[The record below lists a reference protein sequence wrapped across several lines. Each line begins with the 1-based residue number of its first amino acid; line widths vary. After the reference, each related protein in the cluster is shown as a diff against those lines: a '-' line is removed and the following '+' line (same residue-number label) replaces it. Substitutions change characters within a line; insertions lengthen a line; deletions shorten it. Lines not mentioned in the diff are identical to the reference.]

1 MRHWK
6 MIAMFVAFALL
17 VAGCGGNA
25 GKKTADMA
33 AIYEQ
38 VAESLP
44 EMYQMDADTMLD
56 YLGISMDDCIQAVA
70 AVASEGVRADEIWLI
85 EAKDARAL
93 TKIQELAQSRLAAKE
108 EETVQYAPTQY
119 SIVKDAKRLTQG
131 QYFALVVSPD
141 ADTIL
146 AAVKSA
152 WE

>member
-44 EMYQMDADTMLD
+44 EMYQMDADTMLN

-70 AVASEGVRADEIWLI
+70 GGGADEIWLI

-108 EETVQYAPTQY
+108 EETVQYARR
-119 SIVKDAKRLTQG
+119 SIPL
-131 QYFALVVSPD
+131 
-141 ADTIL
+141 
-146 AAVKSA
+146 
-152 WE
+152 

>member
-44 EMYQMDADTMLD
+44 EMYQMDADTMLN

-108 EETVQYAPTQY
+108 EETVQYAPTQN
-119 SIVKDAKRLTQG
+119 SREIARD
-131 QYFALVVSPD
+131 YF
-141 ADTIL
+141 
-146 AAVKSA
+146 
-152 WE
+152 

>member
-1 MRHWK
+1 
-6 MIAMFVAFALL
+6 
-17 VAGCGGNA
+17 
-25 GKKTADMA
+25 
-33 AIYEQ
+33 
-38 VAESLP
+38 
-44 EMYQMDADTMLD
+44 
-56 YLGISMDDCIQAVA
+56 MDDCIQAVA

>member
-44 EMYQMDADTMLD
+44 EMYQMDADTMLN
-56 YLGISMDDCIQAVA
+56 YLGISMDDCIQ

>member
-44 EMYQMDADTMLD
+44 EMYQMDADTMLN
-56 YLGISMDDCIQAVA
+56 YLGISMDDCVQAVA

-108 EETVQYAPTQY
+108 EETVQYAPTPY
-119 SIVKDAKRLTQG
+119 SMVKVAKRLSQG
-131 QYFALVVSPD
+131 QEFALVVSPD

>member
-17 VAGCGGNA
+17 VAGCGNA

-44 EMYQMDADTMLD
+44 EMYQMDADTMLN
-56 YLGISMDDCIQAVA
+56 YLGISTDDCIQAVA

-108 EETVQYAPTQY
+108 EETVQYALTQY